1 MKKILVIHNKYRHLG
16 GEDVAVESEINILK
30 ENYDVRVVYFE
41 NKIENILKQTVAFV
55 LNSNYKSNS
64 RVLNALNEFNPDLV
78 YIHNTWFKAS
88 LGIFNLITE
97 QKKEVV
103 IKLHNFRYFCTRS
116 YFSSKHFSEENKCNA
131 CGLSRDDIGILNNY
145 FKGSIIKSFLMNRY
159 GKKYFQ
165 IIKSRKIKII
175 VLTNFHKQFLANLG
189 INKSVEVIPNFITT
203 NNVENIF
210 EEEDYIV
217 YAGRVSEE
225 KGVEEL
231 IDAYLGSEITYL
243 KLKIIGDGP
252 ILQKLK
258 NKYKNEN
265 IDFLGEIKNK
275 NALSL
280 IKSSK
285 AVVTAT
291 KLFEGQPTLLCE
303 AASLE
308 VPSIF
313 PRSGGI
319 EEFFPDSY
327 KLSFEQFNYEDLR
340 IKLNLLN
347 NSDLLLE
354 QGKISKEFITN
365 NLSNEIILQKL
376 NKII

>member
-1 MKKILVIHNKYRHLG
+1 M
-16 GEDVAVESEINILK
+16 
-30 ENYDVRVVYFE
+30 FC
-41 NKIENILKQTVAFV
+41 
-55 LNSNYKSNS
+55 
-64 RVLNALNEFNPDLV
+64 LV
-78 YIHNTWFKAS
+78 YIK
-88 LGIFNLITE
+88 
-97 QKKEVV
+97 
-103 IKLHNFRYFCTRS
+103 
-116 YFSSKHFSEENKCNA
+116 
-131 CGLSRDDIGILNNY
+131 
-145 FKGSIIKSFLMNRY
+145 
-159 GKKYFQ
+159 
-165 IIKSRKIKII
+165 
-175 VLTNFHKQFLANLG
+175 
-189 INKSVEVIPNFITT
+189 
-203 NNVENIF
+203 
-210 EEEDYIV
+210 
-217 YAGRVSEE
+217 
-225 KGVEEL
+225 
-231 IDAYLGSEITYL
+231 
-243 KLKIIGDGP
+243 
-252 ILQKLK
+252 
-258 NKYKNEN
+258 N
-265 IDFLGEIKNK
+265 IDFLGEIENK